1 MRPPP
6 VRPPVPLAPLHPPA
20 CTAFGI
26 TRTTGGD
33 GVALTFDDG
42 PHPQGTPAVM
52 EALAA
57 AGATATFFLVGEQV
71 ERRPALAAE
80 LVAAGHEVA
89 LHGHRHRAQ
98 LRLRP
103 RAIAEDLDRG
113 AAIVEEAAGVQVAR
127 HRPPYGI
134 YTRAGLTLARARG
147 WEPVLWSRWGKDWR
161 RFTTPLRIARR
172 AAPDAG
178 DVVLLHDAD
187 YYSARDSWRRTVAAL
202 PLILE
207 GLERRGLAPVT
218 LARPPAA
225 PLR

>member
-1 MRPPP
+1 MCAA
-6 VRPPVPLAPLHPPA
+6 L
-20 CTAFGI
+20 GI
-26 TRTTGGD
+26 TRTTGAA

-98 LRLRP
+98 LRLT
-103 RAIAEDLDRG
+103 AGTVAEDLDRG
-113 AAIVEEAAGVQVAR
+113 AAVVEDAAGVRIAR

-134 YTRAGLTLARARG
+134 YSNAGLALARERG

-161 RFTTPLRIARR
+161 RFTNPLRIAHRLT
-172 AAPDAG
+172 AETGAG
-178 DVVLLHDAD
+178 DVLLLHDAD

-202 PLILE
+202 PFVLGELARL
-207 GLERRGLAPVT
+207 GLPAAS
-218 LARPPAA
+218 LARPADDP
-225 PLR
+225 PR